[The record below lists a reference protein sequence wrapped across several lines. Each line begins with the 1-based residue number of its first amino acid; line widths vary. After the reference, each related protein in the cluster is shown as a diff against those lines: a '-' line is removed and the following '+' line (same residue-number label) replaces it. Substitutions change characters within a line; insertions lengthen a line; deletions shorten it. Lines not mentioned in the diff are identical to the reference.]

1 MRIKARGSP
10 LKISKLSCQTTKI
23 GSKQRRS
30 TIWNH
35 ASLRYTINET
45 SEVRFAIYA
54 CNCALRINLQHAS
67 APSPCAA
74 NDNVNDHRAATSDSP
89 FQNAR
94 TSPLR
99 VHRIVIPRLRLRLP
113 RCHPIIPQARLMS
126 AQSTGET
133 SCGPSAAISARHSS
147 ASRDVAIASAADAM
161 DGARLIPALQAT
173 SVR

>member
-54 CNCALRINLQHAS
+54 FDYALRINLQHAS
-67 APSPCAA
+67 ASSPCAA

-89 FQNAR
+89 FRNAR

-99 VHRIVIPRLRLRLP
+99 VHRIVIPRFSV
-113 RCHPIIPQARLMS
+113 QYAF
-126 AQSTGET
+126 
-133 SCGPSAAISARHSS
+133 HSN
-147 ASRDVAIASAADAM
+147 ASRT
-161 DGARLIPALQAT
+161 RTT
-173 SVR
+173 SIVSPSVFAEVGCIGYNDFHQSRRA

>member
-54 CNCALRINLQHAS
+54 FDYALRINLQHAS

-74 NDNVNDHRAATSDSP
+74 NDNGNDHRAAAIDLQADKSCA
-89 FQNAR
+89 AR
-94 TSPLR
+94 GSVCNVLLSRGSIQAFSVLFSIVDFKLFEGR
-99 VHRIVIPRLRLRLP
+99 VRVLKFFGD
-113 RCHPIIPQARLMS
+113 A
-126 AQSTGET
+126 
-133 SCGPSAAISARHSS
+133 SAR
-147 ASRDVAIASAADAM
+147 RDFRRRPHLWFPKS
-161 DGARLIPALQAT
+161 
-173 SVR
+173 

>member
-54 CNCALRINLQHAS
+54 FDYALRINLQHAS

-74 NDNVNDHRAATSDSP
+74 NDNVRVIRAAKPVCRRTTERGKISNPEHNIKRDQPTSR
-89 FQNAR
+89 A
-94 TSPLR
+94 SPLR
-99 VHRIVIPRLRLRLP
+99 INVLLSCVCQLCGILRPVSHSMSQSRQTKQVI
-113 RCHPIIPQARLMS
+113 S
-126 AQSTGET
+126 S
-133 SCGPSAAISARHSS
+133 SPSQISAFGSIS
-147 ASRDVAIASAADAM
+147 
-161 DGARLIPALQAT
+161 LQFGQRK
-173 SVR
+173 VL